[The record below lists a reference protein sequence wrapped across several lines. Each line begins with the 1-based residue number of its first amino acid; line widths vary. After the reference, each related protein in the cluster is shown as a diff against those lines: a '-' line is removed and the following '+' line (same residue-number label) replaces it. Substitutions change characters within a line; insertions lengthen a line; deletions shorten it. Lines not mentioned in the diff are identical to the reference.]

1 MRVRNARDLL
11 AGLLF
16 IAFGAAFLVA
26 AQNYEPGSARRMG
39 PGYFPVVLSLVLI
52 GIGLATVARGWLV
65 PGAPVRDVAGKA
77 LALVTAAIVL
87 FGLLV
92 QGAGLAAAVVA
103 LVLVSALASRRFRPL
118 PSLVL
123 ALALAA
129 FSIAVFVRG
138 LGLQFREIGPWLGGG

>member
-1 MRVRNARDLL
+1 MRVRNAKDLL

-16 IAFGAAFLVA
+16 AAFGVAFLVA

-39 PGYFPVVLSLVLI
+39 PAYFPIVLSLALI
-52 GIGLATVARGWLV
+52 GIGLATMARAWLV
-65 PGAPVRDVAGKA
+65 PGEPVRDVAAKA
-77 LALVTAAIVL
+77 LALVTAGIVL

-92 QGAGLAAAVVA
+92 QGAGLGVAVIALAA
-103 LVLVSALASRRFRPL
+103 VSALASRRFRPL
-118 PSLVL
+118 PTLAL

-129 FSIAVFVRG
+129 FSILVFVRG

>member
-1 MRVRNARDLL
+1 MRVRNAKDLL

-16 IAFGAAFLVA
+16 VAFGVAFLVV

-52 GIGLATVARGWLV
+52 GIGLATMARAWLV
-65 PGAPVRDVAGKA
+65 PGEPVRDVAGKA

-92 QGAGLAAAVVA
+92 QGAGLGVAVMA
-103 LVLVSALASRRFRPL
+103 LAIMSALASRRFSPL
-118 PSLVL
+118 PTL
-123 ALALAA
+123 ALALGLAA
-129 FSIAVFVRG
+129 FSILVFVQG
-138 LGLQFREIGPWLGGG
+138 LGLQFRSIGPWLGGG